1 MPIARTLIALTLLS
15 SLSLTGCQKQTP
27 PQEAIDQTQ
36 VETLVRDFLTELASG
51 KQERPMGV
59 YSVPFWAD
67 GHWILTEEQLHKEIP
82 TTGPEDAIVVQ
93 QVGVRLYPI
102 AHLDVLNPSALKRL
116 HEDQT
121 SVTAMEDLYI
131 AAVRAQ
137 YQERGQDRDE
147 TGWLLMRRT
156 PTGWKVAGVIEK

>member
-15 SLSLTGCQKQTP
+15 SLALTGCQKQAP

-36 VETLVRDFLTELASG
+36 VETLVKDFLTELAG
-51 KQERPMGV
+51 GEPRPMGV

-67 GHWILTEEQLHKEIP
+67 GHWVLTEEQLRQEIP
-82 TTGPEDAIVVQ
+82 STGPEDAIVVQ

-102 AHLDVLNPSALKRL
+102 AHLDVLNPSGFKRL
-116 HEDQT
+116 QEDQT
-121 SVTAMEDLYI
+121 SATAMEGLYV

-156 PTGWKVAGVIEK
+156 PSGWKVAGVIEK